1 MQVFAAPAK
10 VASRVAEVH
19 ENNLA
24 VKKKFK
30 DEMNIEQNTFVKSLQ
45 EMELQVLTHGV

>member
-1 MQVFAAPAK
+1 MFAAPAK
-10 VASRVAEVH
+10 VALRVAEVH

-30 DEMNIEQNTFVKSLQ
+30 DEMNIEQNTFMKSLQ
-45 EMELQVLTHGV
+45 EMEQQVLSYTYSV